1 MMAREF
7 VNYQVEERIALVTVD
22 RAPVNALNEQVQ
34 TEIGEVFDELET
46 HDGVGAIIMTG
57 GGDKAFMAGAD
68 IKMISKATEEGGP
81 QIGTE
86 LSDALCAIEQLGKVV
101 IAAINGLALGGGCEV
116 ALACD
121 IRVVDEKAMLGLPEV
136 SLGVFPGA
144 GGTQRLPRVVGV
156 GKARELILTG
166 DPIDAAEA
174 KAIGLVERVAPAGK
188 SVEEA
193 KKIARRIML
202 RGPLAVA
209 NAKKSINEGL
219 DLPLKE
225 GLKREAQLFMELL
238 KTEDVKEGISAF
250 FEKRKPEFAGK

>member
-1 MMAREF
+1 MAREF

-68 IKMISKATEEGGP
+68 IKMISKATEEGSP
-81 QIGTE
+81 QMGTG